1 MPEQNKAIA
10 LRVFE
15 EVWNQGNVGA
25 IDELMSPDF
34 VKCTISGLSMTLT
47 EI

>member
-1 MPEQNKAIA
+1 MSEQNKAVA
-10 LRVFE
+10 LRVFA
-15 EVWNQGNVGA
+15 EVWNQGNLDA